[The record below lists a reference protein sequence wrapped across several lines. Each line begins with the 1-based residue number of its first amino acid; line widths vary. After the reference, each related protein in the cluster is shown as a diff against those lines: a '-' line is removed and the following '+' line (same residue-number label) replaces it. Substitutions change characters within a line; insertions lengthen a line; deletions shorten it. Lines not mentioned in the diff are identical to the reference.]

1 VAARPSD
8 QVDRPVA
15 DGDGRAVPDGRA
27 APDGRAR
34 PGGGAAPRPGSIRH
48 PLNPNAYYAD
58 NGDGTV
64 HVTMGTR
71 WGRFTP
77 NGRYVEG
84 TLFEADPELCVW
96 VSAPRPSSHHRISRV
111 LDMPSER

>member
-1 VAARPSD
+1 MAARPSD

-15 DGDGRAVPDGRA
+15 DGDGDGDGRAVPGGRA
-27 APDGRAR
+27 APG
-34 PGGGAAPRPGSIRH
+34 PGSAAPQPGSIRH

-77 NGRYVEG
+77 SGRYVEG

>member
-8 QVDRPVA
+8 PVDRPVA
-15 DGDGRAVPDGRA
+15 DGSA
-27 APDGRAR
+27 AGPAAAGPAAAG
-34 PGGGAAPRPGSIRH
+34 PAAPRPGSIRH

-64 HVTMGTR
+64 HVSMGTR
-71 WGRFTP
+71 WGRFRP
-77 NGRYVEG
+77 DGRYVEG

-111 LDMPSER
+111 LDMPAER

>member
-15 DGDGRAVPDGRA
+15 DGGGRA
-27 APDGRAR
+27 APDRRAVPDR
-34 PGGGAAPRPGSIRH
+34 RAAPRPGSIRH